1 MKKRTKIFLSI
12 LLIISIIFM
21 TFVSI
26 FFSYII
32 RQSKNLKLDEKKIIS
47 AISQVRFYDNN
58 NENINGELI
67 NNQDIKLTEL
77 NPYTIDAF
85 LSIEDKE
92 FYNHK
97 GLNYKR
103 IIGAMLTNLKERDFV
118 QGASTISQQLIKN
131 THLTNEKTIKRKIDE
146 MILTKKLENEFTKD
160 EILETYLNV
169 IYFGNGCYGIE
180 SASKNYFNISA
191 KDLTVSQSAI
201 LAGLIKSPARYS
213 PIYNPEN
220 CIQRRDLVL
229 SEMYNDD
236 KISRED
242 FENAKKEELVII
254 SNQNNS
260 FVKHYYDYAILE
272 ACDILNLL
280 ESEILSGNYK
290 IYTYLDLEKQKNLYE
305 VINNSDYYE
314 LNKYGNVADGMGIII
329 NNKNNG
335 VEAFSQNS
343 KYNLIDLKRQ
353 PGSAIKPTLVYAPAL
368 EKGLISP
375 ITQILDE
382 ETNFDGYIPHNV
394 GGFHGYVSVRDSIA
408 KSLNVPAVKVL
419 EETGIKFSKEF
430 AQKLG
435 IKFSK
440 NDNGL
445 AIALGGFTDG
455 VTLKDLT
462 NSYTAFANL
471 GNYKEARF
479 IRKIETKDGLVLFD
493 NENNKSYKVM
503 SDDTAYLMT
512 DMLITGVEKGTSKK
526 LNSLDYQ
533 IAGKTGTVAVKGS
546 NYNTD
551 AISIAYTT
559 DYTIGSWLGNFSL
572 EEEFNLSSTNNGGT
586 YATQILKDTFKS
598 IYTNNKPKDF
608 IIPTSVVELD
618 IDRLEL
624 ENNHNILLTNETHP
638 ERYRLKEVFS
648 IKNYPKEVSKTF
660 TNFEVENF
668 NVKNNNDLSNT
679 IYFDAKKHLKYQI
692 ICINN
697 NKELVLEDIENKEGK
712 FEFIHSNLESDEK
725 YVYYIKIYNIYN
737 SVRKNSDKVTVYT
750 PQINYENILEE
761 IKINESDN
769 KNYSWYFY

>member
-1 MKKRTKIFLSI
+1 MKKRTKIFFII

-343 KYNLIDLKRQ
+343 KYN
-353 PGSAIKPTLVYAPAL
+353 
-368 EKGLISP
+368 
-375 ITQILDE
+375 
-382 ETNFDGYIPHNV
+382 
-394 GGFHGYVSVRDSIA
+394 
-408 KSLNVPAVKVL
+408 
-419 EETGIKFSKEF
+419 
-430 AQKLG
+430 
-435 IKFSK
+435 
-440 NDNGL
+440 
-445 AIALGGFTDG
+445 
-455 VTLKDLT
+455 
-462 NSYTAFANL
+462 
-471 GNYKEARF
+471 
-479 IRKIETKDGLVLFD
+479 
-493 NENNKSYKVM
+493 
-503 SDDTAYLMT
+503 
-512 DMLITGVEKGTSKK
+512 
-526 LNSLDYQ
+526 
-533 IAGKTGTVAVKGS
+533 
-546 NYNTD
+546 
-551 AISIAYTT
+551 
-559 DYTIGSWLGNFSL
+559 
-572 EEEFNLSSTNNGGT
+572 
-586 YATQILKDTFKS
+586 
-598 IYTNNKPKDF
+598 
-608 IIPTSVVELD
+608 
-618 IDRLEL
+618 
-624 ENNHNILLTNETHP
+624 
-638 ERYRLKEVFS
+638 
-648 IKNYPKEVSKTF
+648 
-660 TNFEVENF
+660 
-668 NVKNNNDLSNT
+668 
-679 IYFDAKKHLKYQI
+679 
-692 ICINN
+692 
-697 NKELVLEDIENKEGK
+697 
-712 FEFIHSNLESDEK
+712 
-725 YVYYIKIYNIYN
+725 
-737 SVRKNSDKVTVYT
+737 
-750 PQINYENILEE
+750 
-761 IKINESDN
+761 
-769 KNYSWYFY
+769 